1 MGNSLKEFID
11 ALKED
16 SHYKK
21 IIINHRYVPA
31 QPPLFDEI
39 DISTPLKKALSDSGI
54 ERLFIHQAEAIDKIR
69 EGHNVVIMT
78 PTASGKSLV
87 YNIPV
92 IESLLKDQT
101 STGLYIFPLKGLEQ
115 NQLEVLNNLL
125 RGSGLSEVYT
135 SKKGLSIKRAEV
147 YDGDTSGYRRRLI
160 REKRPSIILT
170 NPDMVHMAIN
180 AYHRKWS
187 DFLRNLKFIV
197 IDELHAYRGIFG
209 SHISHVLR
217 RLKRISKFYGANPQF
232 IACSATI
239 ANPVELA
246 EGLTGERFVL
256 IDKSGAPQSARHYIL
271 MNPSESPYTEATK
284 LFLSLIKKGFRTIL
298 FTKARKITE
307 LIYRWSIEKAPE
319 LKELISAYRAGFL
332 PEERRL
338 IEKRLFS
345 GETLGVIT
353 TSALELGID
362 IGGLDVCI
370 LLGYPGSIS
379 SFYQRA
385 GRVGRSGQESAVFFI
400 AIKDSLDQ
408 YFMRHPE
415 EFFNKSFEAV
425 VIDPSNPYILRQHL
439 LCASA
444 ELSIGE
450 GSYYDRAFISEK
462 RYDETIQLLIK
473 DGLLKRSKKGA
484 LYSVDRFPQRG
495 ISIRGSGLI
504 YKIRLITGEVIGEID
519 EWRALKECHPE
530 AIYLHAG
537 RQFRVLRIVPALR
550 EVLVT
555 ETDVLYY
562 THPLTEERIEIV
574 EEQLRKSAGS
584 ISLRW
589 GIIDITR
596 KTTGFEKKGLFD
608 GMTISRHSVEM
619 PEHRFQTEG
628 LWLIIE
634 KDTEEYLIT
643 KGYDHPGSLHA
654 VEHVL
659 ISCVP
664 LFAIS
669 EKGDIGGLSYPELI
683 IDGDKRPVI
692 FIYDGAEGG
701 AGLTKRL
708 LDDIPVWF
716 STALRIVEECGCEDG
731 CPSCVQDPQCGNANQ
746 PLDKRGAAVLL
757 RRWLNSMA
765 FSYTDKAELMGYP
778 SRIMNHGPGVP
789 TIN

>member
-1 MGNSLKEFID
+1 MGNSLKEFIE

-16 SHYKK
+16 SHYKR
-21 IIINHRYVPA
+21 IIADHRYVPPQEA
-31 QPPLFDEI
+31 FFSDI
-39 DISTPLKKALSDSGI
+39 DILPALKKALSQSGI
-54 ERLFIHQAEAIDKIR
+54 ERLFIHQAEAIGKIR
-69 EGHNVVIMT
+69 EGHNVIIMT

-92 IESLLKDQT
+92 IESLLKDQSST
-101 STGLYIFPLKGLEQ
+101 SLYIFPLKGLEQ

-125 RGSGLSEVYT
+125 KGAGLSEVFI
-135 SKKGLSIKRAEV
+135 SKRGHSIKRAEV
-147 YDGDTSGYRRRLI
+147 YDGDTSQHRRRLI
-160 REKRPSIILT
+160 RERRPPVILT
-170 NPDMVHMAIN
+170 NPDMIHMAIN

-187 DFLRNLKFIV
+187 DFLRKLRYIV
-197 IDELHAYRGIFG
+197 IDEIHAYRGIFG

-217 RLKRISKFYGANPQF
+217 RLRRLARFYGAGPQF
-232 IACSATI
+232 IASSATI

-246 EGLTGERFVL
+246 ETLTGERFVL
-256 IDKSGAPQSARHYIL
+256 IDKSGAPQSGRHYVFI
-271 MNPSESPYTEATK
+271 NPLESPYTEATR
-284 LFLSLIKKGFRTIL
+284 LFLRLVMKGFRTIL

-307 LIYRWSIEKAPE
+307 LIYRWSTERAPE
-319 LKELISAYRAGFL
+319 LKDLISAYRAGFL
-332 PEERRL
+332 PDERRL

-385 GRVGRSGQESAVFFI
+385 GRAGRSGQESAVFFI

-408 YFMRHPE
+408 YFMRHPD

-425 VIDPSNPYILRQHL
+425 VIDPLNPYILRQHL

-444 ELSIGE
+444 ELSLR
-450 GSYYDRAFISEK
+450 SPSQYDGDDI
-462 RYDETIQLLIK
+462 LIK
-473 DGLLKRSKKGA
+473 RSGEVIEDLLKEGYLRRSKKGN
-484 LYSVDRFPQRG
+484 LYSTRRFPQKD
-495 ISIRGSGLI
+495 ISIRATGVL
-504 YKIRLITGEVIGEID
+504 YNIRLVTGELIGEID

-537 RQFRVLRIVPALR
+537 RQFRVLRIVPEAR

-555 ETDVLYY
+555 EADVLYY
-562 THPLTEERIEIV
+562 THPLTEERIEII
-574 EEQLRKSAGS
+574 EEQIRRPVAGNL
-584 ISLRW
+584 SLRW

-596 KTTGFEKKGLFD
+596 RTRGYEKKGLFD
-608 GMTISRHSVEM
+608 GMTISRHTVMM

-628 LWLIIE
+628 LWLILE
-634 KDTEEYLIT
+634 KDTEGYLMT
-643 KGYDHPGSLHA
+643 QGYDHPGSLHA
-654 VEHVL
+654 VEHVV

-669 EKGDIGGLSYPELI
+669 EKGDIGGLSYPGLFM
-683 IDGDKRPVI
+683 DGDKRPVI

-701 AGLTKRL
+701 AWLTKRL
-708 LDDIPVWF
+708 LEHIPQWF
-716 STALRIVEECGCEDG
+716 KTALRIVEECGCEDG

-746 PLDKRGAAVLL
+746 PLDKKGAVALL
-757 RRWLNSMA
+757 RRWLNL
-765 FSYTDKAELMGYP
+765 T
-778 SRIMNHGPGVP
+778 GVNP
-789 TIN
+789 

>member
-1 MGNSLKEFID
+1 MQKSDSSVQSLQGFID
-11 ALKED
+11 YLKND
-16 SHYKK
+16 NHYKG
-21 IIINHRYVPA
+21 IIVDHRYI
-31 QPPLFDEI
+31 PPQAPSFSDI
-39 DISTPLKKALSDSGI
+39 DILPPLKKALSQTGI
-54 ERLFIHQAEAIDKIR
+54 ERLFIHQAEAIKRIR
-69 EGHNVVIMT
+69 EGHNVIVMT

-92 IESLLKDQT
+92 IESILKEPS
-101 STGLYIFPLKGLEQ
+101 STALYIFPLKGLEQ
-115 NQLEVLNNLL
+115 NQLEVLNALL
-125 RGSGLSEVYT
+125 RDSGLADVYT
-135 SKKGLSIKRAEV
+135 SKRGISIKRAEV
-147 YDGDTSGYRRRLI
+147 YDGDTSQHRRRLI
-160 REKRPSIILT
+160 RQKQPSIILT
-170 NPDMVHMAIN
+170 NPDMLHMAIN
-180 AYHRKWS
+180 AYHEKWS
-187 DFLRNLKFIV
+187 DFLRNLKYIV
-197 IDELHAYRGIFG
+197 IDEIHAYRGIFG

-217 RLKRISKFYGANPQF
+217 RLKRLARFYGAAPKF

-246 EGLTGERFVL
+246 ETLTGERFVL
-256 IDKSGAPQSARHYIL
+256 IDKSGAPRSARHYIL
-271 MNPSESPYTEATK
+271 INPSESPYTEATR
-284 LFLSLIKKGFRTIL
+284 LFLSLIMKGFRTIL

-307 LIYRWSIEKAPE
+307 LIYRWSIERSPE
-319 LKELISAYRAGFL
+319 LKGLISAYRAGFL

-338 IEKRLFS
+338 IEKRLFT
-345 GETLGVIT
+345 GETIGVIT

-385 GRVGRSGQESAVFFI
+385 GRVGRAGQESAVFFI

-408 YFMRHPE
+408 YFMRHPD

-444 ELSIGE
+444 ELSLRGPADYDGDFIFKKRFNEAIGSLLEE
-450 GSYYDRAFISEK
+450 GNLRM
-462 RYDETIQLLIK
+462 
-473 DGLLKRSKKGA
+473 SKKGN
-484 LYSVDRFPQRG
+484 LYSTKRFPQKD
-495 ISIRGSGLI
+495 ISIRGTGVV
-504 YKIRLITGEVIGEID
+504 YTIRLATGELIGEID

-537 RQFRVLRIVPALR
+537 RQFRVLRIIPALR
-550 EVLVT
+550 EVLVS
-555 ETDVLYY
+555 EVDVLYY
-562 THPLTEERIEIV
+562 THPLTEERIEII

-584 ISLRW
+584 ISLGW

-608 GMTISRHSVEM
+608 GMTISRHYVEM

-628 LWLIIE
+628 LWLILE
-634 KDTEEYLIT
+634 KDTEEYLVT
-643 KGYDHPGSLHA
+643 GGYDHPGSLHA

-669 EKGDIGGLSYPELI
+669 EKGDIGGLSYPELF
-683 IDGDKRPVI
+683 IDGHQRPVI

-716 STALRIVEECGCEDG
+716 STALRIVEECGCEGG

-746 PLDKRGAAVLL
+746 PLDKKGAAALL
-757 RRWLNSMA
+757 RRWLMRDE
-765 FSYTDKAELMGYP
+765 F
-778 SRIMNHGPGVP
+778 
-789 TIN
+789 